1 MHRIEKTANLIRSL
15 NNYKS
20 NKLEEYKFIS
30 EVCNY
35 FDYIKDEPLSA
46 SDLEFLKY
54 ISNAVGIPHYYD
66 LLNKFE
72 KNNNLSNISLNTISS
87 LIYESTLHVD
97 ENLKIHRYQKEILN
111 QFSPDKNNRYFLSAT
126 TSFGKT
132 FLVYEIIRKLKYKN
146 IALIFPT
153 IALLSENF
161 QKLISSPEYKYFN
174 KFSIH
179 TLSDV
184 PILGEYNLFIYT
196 PERYLSFIDKH
207 KHISLDFVFIDEI
220 YKIDNEYLI
229 DSENKENKENERDT
243 AYRITLHEIL
253 SKARDILLVGPYI
266 EFPEKEDTTINQS
279 FNNFLNENG
288 FEIINFNKYE
298 IVSKN
303 IISMKNG
310 TNKITDDLT
319 ITLNS
324 SEEKFIKI
332 YKIISSLLNIP
343 ENVLLYTKGTT
354 TAEKTIKDIL
364 ELKPLVNSK
373 NLSTQLKKFI
383 QHLEK
388 NFNIRD
394 KDNNTW
400 ILINALKNRI
410 GIHHGRIP
418 KYIQKEIVELFNQ
431 GSLNVLISTT
441 TITEGVNT
449 SAKNLVVLSHYKGK
463 KVLKSFDAKNIV
475 GRAGRF
481 LHHYS
486 GRVLILDSKFKEI
499 FESKGDVIKYKNY
512 DEATKKDEIDL
523 FITDDKYLNAKDK
536 IRKLDILA
544 EIQSENIPNEIIS
557 MFKTVSFHDKL
568 DIYRKIKGLNSEEI
582 NQIKLLIRNINSS
595 KLSINYDGLKIILYI
610 IKPII
615 TNFALKNIIDRESP
629 TKQGNFYPIIIY
641 MLSTYIETGFLGCVR
656 YQLVKNRENIDNAI
670 RKTAD
675 LIFNI
680 FKFQLVKYLGVF
692 NIMYKYHQSIL
703 NNSSIDREVGIDRLL
718 IKLEYNA
725 VTEKGRL
732 ASDYGA
738 PQKIIDYYEF
748 EENND
753 IKNSFDDFET
763 EKFEQL
769 SNILDK

>member
-72 KNNNLSNISLNTISS
+72 KNNSLSNISLNTISS

-111 QFSPDKNNRYFLSAT
+111 QFSPDKKNRYFLSAT

-132 FLVYEIIRKLKYKN
+132 FLVYEIIRKLEYKN

-161 QKLISSPEYKYFN
+161 QKLISSSEYKYFN

-229 DSENKENKENERDT
+229 DSENKENERDT

-279 FNNFLNENG
+279 FNIFLNENK
-288 FEIINFNKYE
+288 FEKINFNKYE
-298 IVSKN
+298 IVSKKIILLENGVNEISDN
-303 IISMKNG
+303 I
-310 TNKITDDLT
+310 KITFENLDKDINKLH
-319 ITLNS
+319 
-324 SEEKFIKI
+324 KV
-332 YKIISSLLNIP
+332 ISALLHIS

-354 TAEKTIKDIL
+354 TAENTIKKIL
-364 ELKPLVNSK
+364 NLEPLVNSK

-512 DEATKKDEIDL
+512 DEATKKEEIDL

-544 EIQSENIPNEIIS
+544 EIKSENIPNEIIS

-568 DIYRKIKGLNSEEI
+568 DIYRKIKRLNSEEI
-582 NQIKLLIRNINSS
+582 NQIKLLIKNINFT
-595 KLSINYDGLKIILYI
+595 KLSIDYDGLKIILYI

-615 TNFALKNIIDRESP
+615 ANFALKNIIDKEHP
-629 TKQGNFYPIIIY
+629 TKQGNSYPIIIY
-641 MLSTYIETGFLGCVR
+641 MLSTYIKTGFLGCVR
-656 YQLVKNRENIDNAI
+656 YQLEQKRENIDNAI

-703 NNSSIDREVGIDRLL
+703 NNSSIDTEVGIDRLL

-738 PQKIIDYYEF
+738 PQKIIDYYEA
-748 EENND
+748 EENDN

>member
-72 KNNNLSNISLNTISS
+72 RNNSLSNISLNTISS

-111 QFSPDKNNRYFLSAT
+111 QFSPDKKNRYFLSAT

-132 FLVYEIIRKLKYKN
+132 FLVYEIIRKLEYKN

-161 QKLISSPEYKYFN
+161 QKLISSSEYKYFN

-229 DSENKENKENERDT
+229 DSENKENERDT

-279 FNNFLNENG
+279 FNIFLNENK
-288 FEIINFNKYE
+288 FEKINFNKYE
-298 IVSKN
+298 IVSKKIILLENGVNEISDN
-303 IISMKNG
+303 I
-310 TNKITDDLT
+310 KITFENLDKDINKLH
-319 ITLNS
+319 
-324 SEEKFIKI
+324 KV
-332 YKIISSLLNIP
+332 ISALLHIS

-354 TAEKTIKDIL
+354 TAENTIKKIL
-364 ELKPLVNSK
+364 NLEPLVNSK

-512 DEATKKDEIDL
+512 DEATKKEEIDL

-544 EIQSENIPNEIIS
+544 EIKSENIPNEIIS

-568 DIYRKIKGLNSEEI
+568 DIYRKIERLNSEEI
-582 NQIKLLIRNINSS
+582 NQIKLLIKNINFT
-595 KLSINYDGLKIILYI
+595 KLSIDYDGLKIILYI

-615 TNFALKNIIDRESP
+615 ANFALKNIIDKEHP
-629 TKQGNFYPIIIY
+629 TKQGNSYPIIIY
-641 MLSTYIETGFLGCVR
+641 MLSTYIKTGFLGCVR
-656 YQLVKNRENIDNAI
+656 YQLEQKRENIDNAI

-703 NNSSIDREVGIDRLL
+703 NNSSIDTEVGIDRLL

-738 PQKIIDYYEF
+738 PQKIIDYYEA
-748 EENND
+748 EENDN

>member
-72 KNNNLSNISLNTISS
+72 RNNSLSNISLNTISS

-111 QFSPDKNNRYFLSAT
+111 QFSPDKKNRYFLSAT

-132 FLVYEIIRKLKYKN
+132 FLVYEIIRKLEYKN

-161 QKLISSPEYKYFN
+161 QKLISSSEYKYFN

-229 DSENKENKENERDT
+229 DSENKENERDT

-279 FNNFLNENG
+279 FNIFLNENK
-288 FEIINFNKYE
+288 FEKINFNKYE
-298 IVSKN
+298 IVSKKIILLENGVNEISDN
-303 IISMKNG
+303 I
-310 TNKITDDLT
+310 KITFENLDKDINKLH
-319 ITLNS
+319 
-324 SEEKFIKI
+324 KV
-332 YKIISSLLNIP
+332 ISALLHIS

-354 TAEKTIKDIL
+354 TAENTIKKIL
-364 ELKPLVNSK
+364 NLEPLVNSK

-512 DEATKKDEIDL
+512 DEATKKEEIDL

-544 EIQSENIPNEIIS
+544 EIKSENIPNEIIS

-568 DIYRKIKGLNSEEI
+568 DIYRKIKRLNSEEI
-582 NQIKLLIRNINSS
+582 NQIKLLIKNINFT
-595 KLSINYDGLKIILYI
+595 KLSIDYDGLKLILYI

-615 TNFALKNIIDRESP
+615 ANFALKNIIDKEHP
-629 TKQGNFYPIIIY
+629 TKQGNSYPIIIY
-641 MLSTYIETGFLGCVR
+641 MLSTYIKTGFLGCVR
-656 YQLVKNRENIDNAI
+656 YQLEQKRENIDNAI

-703 NNSSIDREVGIDRLL
+703 NNSSIDTEVGIDRLL

-738 PQKIIDYYEF
+738 PQKIIDYYEA
-748 EENND
+748 EENDN

>member
-72 KNNNLSNISLNTISS
+72 RNNSLSNISLNTISS

-111 QFSPDKNNRYFLSAT
+111 QFSPDKKNRYFLSAT

-132 FLVYEIIRKLKYKN
+132 FLVYEIIRKLEYKN

-161 QKLISSPEYKYFN
+161 QKLISSSEYKYFN

-229 DSENKENKENERDT
+229 DSENKENERDT

-279 FNNFLNENG
+279 FNIFLNENK
-288 FEIINFNKYE
+288 FEKINFNKYE
-298 IVSKN
+298 IVSKKIILLENGVNEISDN
-303 IISMKNG
+303 I
-310 TNKITDDLT
+310 KITFENLDKDINKLH
-319 ITLNS
+319 
-324 SEEKFIKI
+324 KV
-332 YKIISSLLNIP
+332 ISALLHIS

-354 TAEKTIKDIL
+354 TAENTIKKIL
-364 ELKPLVNSK
+364 NLEPLVNSK

-512 DEATKKDEIDL
+512 DEATKKEEIDL

-544 EIQSENIPNEIIS
+544 EIKSENIPNEIIS

-568 DIYRKIKGLNSEEI
+568 DIYRKIKRLNSEEI
-582 NQIKLLIRNINSS
+582 NQIKLLIKNINFT
-595 KLSINYDGLKIILYI
+595 KLSIDYDGLKIILYI

-615 TNFALKNIIDRESP
+615 ANFALKNIIDKEHP
-629 TKQGNFYPIIIY
+629 TKQGNSYPIIIY
-641 MLSTYIETGFLGCVR
+641 MLSTYIKTGFLGCVR
-656 YQLVKNRENIDNAI
+656 YQLEQKRENIDNAI

-738 PQKIIDYYEF
+738 PQKIIDYYEA
-748 EENND
+748 EENDN

>member
-72 KNNNLSNISLNTISS
+72 RNNSLSNISLNTISS

-111 QFSPDKNNRYFLSAT
+111 QFSPDKKNRYFLSAT

-132 FLVYEIIRKLKYKN
+132 FLVYEIIRKLEYKN

-161 QKLISSPEYKYFN
+161 QKLISSSEYKYFN

-229 DSENKENKENERDT
+229 DSENKENERDT

-279 FNNFLNENG
+279 FNIFLNENK
-288 FEIINFNKYE
+288 FEKINFNKYE
-298 IVSKN
+298 IVSKKIILLENGVNEISDN
-303 IISMKNG
+303 I
-310 TNKITDDLT
+310 KITFENLDKDINKLH
-319 ITLNS
+319 
-324 SEEKFIKI
+324 KV
-332 YKIISSLLNIP
+332 ISALLHIS

-354 TAEKTIKDIL
+354 TAENTIKKIL
-364 ELKPLVNSK
+364 NLEPLVNSK

-544 EIQSENIPNEIIS
+544 EIKSENIPNEIIS

-568 DIYRKIKGLNSEEI
+568 DIYRKIKRLNSEEI
-582 NQIKLLIRNINSS
+582 NQIKLLIKNINFT
-595 KLSINYDGLKIILYI
+595 KLSIDYDGLKLILYI

-615 TNFALKNIIDRESP
+615 ANFALKNIIDKEHP
-629 TKQGNFYPIIIY
+629 TKQGNSYPIIIY
-641 MLSTYIETGFLGCVR
+641 MLSTYIKTGFLGCVR
-656 YQLVKNRENIDNAI
+656 YQLEQKRENIDNAI

-703 NNSSIDREVGIDRLL
+703 NNSSIDTEVGIDRLL

-738 PQKIIDYYEF
+738 PQKIIDYYEA
-748 EENND
+748 EENDN

>member
-72 KNNNLSNISLNTISS
+72 RNNSLSNISLNTISS

-111 QFSPDKNNRYFLSAT
+111 QFSPDKKNRYFLSAT

-132 FLVYEIIRKLKYKN
+132 FLVYEIIRKLEYKN

-161 QKLISSPEYKYFN
+161 QKLISSSEYKYFN

-229 DSENKENKENERDT
+229 DSENKENERDT

-279 FNNFLNENG
+279 FNIFLNENK
-288 FEIINFNKYE
+288 FEKINFNKYE
-298 IVSKN
+298 IVSKKIILLENGVNEISDN
-303 IISMKNG
+303 I
-310 TNKITDDLT
+310 KITFENLDKDINKLH
-319 ITLNS
+319 
-324 SEEKFIKI
+324 KV
-332 YKIISSLLNIP
+332 ISALLHIS

-354 TAEKTIKDIL
+354 TAENTIKKIL
-364 ELKPLVNSK
+364 NLEPLVNSK

-512 DEATKKDEIDL
+512 DEATKKEEIDL

-544 EIQSENIPNEIIS
+544 EIKSENIPNEIIS

-568 DIYRKIKGLNSEEI
+568 NIYRKIKRLNSEEI
-582 NQIKLLIRNINSS
+582 NQIKLLIKNINFT
-595 KLSINYDGLKIILYI
+595 KLSIDYDGLKIILYI

-615 TNFALKNIIDRESP
+615 ANFALKNIIDKEHP
-629 TKQGNFYPIIIY
+629 TKQGNSYPIIIY
-641 MLSTYIETGFLGCVR
+641 MLSTYIKTGFLGCVR
-656 YQLVKNRENIDNAI
+656 YQLEQKRENIDNAI

-703 NNSSIDREVGIDRLL
+703 NNSSIDTEVGIDRLL

-738 PQKIIDYYEF
+738 PQKIIDYYEA
-748 EENND
+748 EENDN

>member
-72 KNNNLSNISLNTISS
+72 RNNSLSNISLNTISS

-111 QFSPDKNNRYFLSAT
+111 QFSPDKKNRYFLSAT

-132 FLVYEIIRKLKYKN
+132 FLVYEIIRKLEYKN

-161 QKLISSPEYKYFN
+161 QKLISSSEYKYFN

-229 DSENKENKENERDT
+229 DSENKENERDT

-279 FNNFLNENG
+279 FNIFLNENK
-288 FEIINFNKYE
+288 FEKINFNKYE
-298 IVSKN
+298 IVSKKIILLENGVNEISDN
-303 IISMKNG
+303 I
-310 TNKITDDLT
+310 KITFENLDKDINKLH
-319 ITLNS
+319 
-324 SEEKFIKI
+324 KV
-332 YKIISSLLNIP
+332 ISALLHIS

-354 TAEKTIKDIL
+354 TAENTIKKIL
-364 ELKPLVNSK
+364 NLEPLVNSK

-512 DEATKKDEIDL
+512 DEATKKEEIDL

-544 EIQSENIPNEIIS
+544 EIKSENIPNEIIS

-568 DIYRKIKGLNSEEI
+568 DIYRKIKRLNSEEI
-582 NQIKLLIRNINSS
+582 NQIKLLIKNINFT
-595 KLSINYDGLKIILYI
+595 KLSIDYDGLKIILYI

-615 TNFALKNIIDRESP
+615 ANFALKNIIDKEHP
-629 TKQGNFYPIIIY
+629 TKQGNSYPIIIY
-641 MLSTYIETGFLGCVR
+641 MLSTYIKTGFLGCVR
-656 YQLVKNRENIDNAI
+656 YQLEQKRENIDNAI

-703 NNSSIDREVGIDRLL
+703 NNSSIDTEVGIDRLL

-738 PQKIIDYYEF
+738 PQKIIDYYEA
-748 EENND
+748 EENDN